1 MDDTPGEWP
10 KTKLKSR
17 LVHEP
22 NGKEG
27 AFVLDNI
34 LDVRISDKERRSA
47 KKEPDKKK
55 SAKKSGRESDFN
67 ARKVTIRHKS
77 PSQADPIS
85 N

>member
-1 MDDTPGEWP
+1 MDEPSSEWP

-22 NGKEG
+22 NGKG
-27 AFVLDNI
+27 AFVLGDT
-34 LDVRISDKERRSA
+34 LDVRISEKERRSA

-55 SAKKSGRESDFN
+55 NSQKSGRESDFN

-77 PSQADPIS
+77 PSQGEPIS

>member
-1 MDDTPGEWP
+1 MDEPSNEWD

-22 NGKEG
+22 NGKG

-34 LDVRISDKERRSA
+34 LDVRIGDKERRSA
-47 KKEPDKKK
+47 KKEPAKRK
-55 SAKKSGRESDFN
+55 SSLKSGRESDFN

-77 PSQADPIS
+77 PSQGEPIS